1 MENMQVG
8 TITEVDNKKAL
19 AKVMVDDRVSD
30 WLPVLS
36 IASAFKK
43 HFIPTK
49 VNDQVMVLNPHGNN
63 SNGFILRGIFY
74 SDTNVPAGAG
84 DNSEVIEYFDGTLLK
99 FDIEK
104 KLISIDTPNSL
115 NLNVGGDIN
124 IVSKGTINIHG
135 SEVHIND

>member
-1 MENMQVG
+1 MENMQIA

-19 AKVMVDDRVSD
+19 AKVVADGRPSD

-36 IASAFKK
+36 IASAFKR
-43 HFIPTK
+43 HFIPVK
-49 VNDQVMVLNPHGNN
+49 VKDQVLVLNPHGNN
-63 SNGFILRGIFY
+63 SNGFILRGIFF
-74 SDTNVPAGAG
+74 SDTDVPSGAG
-84 DNSEVIEYFDGTLLK
+84 DNSEVIEYSDGTLLK
-99 FDIEK
+99 FDIDK